1 LALKKKFSQE
11 DSVRDV
17 HVTLDNQTAYIDVKD
32 NQELSDSTIE
42 SVIEWGGYDLISIE
56 RAE

>member
-1 LALKKKFSQE
+1 M
-11 DSVRDV
+11 RDV